1 MKDLSLLGSLGFGKS
16 VLSLGIESLSE
27 RSSTQ
32 ASNAKAVGMKVSEK
46 PSSVLALRKYLC
58 FPACGTCWLHCSNL
72 RQGGLER

>member
-1 MKDLSLLGSLGFGKS
+1 MKDLSLLGSLGFGKP

-27 RSSTQ
+27 SSTQ

-58 FPACGTCWLHCSNL
+58 FPACGTCWLH
-72 RQGGLER
+72 